1 MKDWNPLHMVR
12 SLWLR
17 FLDGPQWL
25 RESHGLGFVFKYY
38 RSPSLKLLFWA
49 MAWYERLFSR
59 PMRLLFIVIPMFA
72 FFSMFTLNS
81 PAIPVF
87 LFLLSLLAVDLLLGL
102 IFLPRL
108 SVERSLP
115 PRVKCGMAF
124 DISYRIRNL
133 RRLPAA
139 DLLVDPNI
147 ELPEL
152 RRVDGFKY
160 CAVPGR
166 SELSFS
172 VALKP
177 FRRGVFSIPQGIAE
191 SCFPFN
197 IFKHSVLFGRKEYL
211 TVHPASRNL
220 KNLFPRDGGALP
232 RPSAQSVPR
241 PGDSMDFYGCRA
253 YRPGDSPRK
262 IHWRATARYRSPI
275 IKEYQQEH
283 VSHAAVLLDTFIP
296 RRRLAA
302 GALRALFSLSESLLK
317 ARTNRDF
324 EAAVSLAA
332 SVAET
337 LTSMSYHVD
346 MLSVGGR
353 VSRFP
358 SDGAAPDRDCD
369 PLLDELATAAPSGRD
384 PFAGSRAEP
393 LASEAVESG
402 TVFLILL
409 RWDASARAFL
419 DKLDGRGAQIVPVLV
434 SAHVPV
440 DELPDGLRIIAPD
453 AVLTG
458 GDLPL

>member
-1 MKDWNPLHMVR
+1 MSRNPLCMIR
-12 SLWLR
+12 SLWLK

-72 FFSMFTLNS
+72 FFSLFTLNS

-87 LFLLSLLAVDLLLGL
+87 LFLLVLLAIDLVLG
-102 IFLPRL
+102 FVFRPRL
-108 SVERSLP
+108 SVERSFP

-124 DISYRIRNL
+124 DMNYRIRNL

-152 RRVDGFKY
+152 RRVRGFKY
-160 CAVPGR
+160 CCVPGR
-166 SELSFS
+166 AEQIFA
-172 VALKP
+172 VELKP
-177 FRRGVFSIPQGIAE
+177 FKRGVLSIPQGLAE
-191 SCFPFN
+191 SSFPFN
-197 IFKHSVLFGRKEYL
+197 IFKHSVLFASRESL
-211 TVHPASRNL
+211 IVHPAGREL
-220 KNLFPRDGGALP
+220 RNLFPRDGGVLP
-232 RPSAQSVPR
+232 RMSARSVPS

-262 IHWRATARYRSPI
+262 IHWRATARYRIPI

-283 VSHAAVLLDTFIP
+283 VSHAAILLDTYVP
-296 RRRLAA
+296 RTRQAA
-302 GALRALFSLSESLLK
+302 GTLRALFSLSESLLK
-317 ARTNRDF
+317 VRTNQTF

-332 SVAET
+332 SIAET
-337 LTSMSYHVD
+337 LTSMAYHVD
-346 MLSVGGR
+346 LLAVGGS

-358 SDGAAPDRDCD
+358 SNGEPDRDCD
-369 PLLDELATAAPSGRD
+369 PLLDELAMAAASGRD
-384 PFAGSRAEP
+384 AFSGNGAKNLAE
-393 LASEAVESG
+393 EALESG
-402 TVFLILL
+402 TVFVILM

-419 DKLDGRGAQIVPVLV
+419 DSLNDRGSLVVPVLV
-434 SAHVPV
+434 APQVPEA
-440 DELPDGLRIIAPD
+440 ELPDNFRVVTPES
-453 AVLTG
+453 VLTG

>member
-1 MKDWNPLHMVR
+1 MTWNPLHTAR

-17 FLDGPQWL
+17 FLDGPGWL

-38 RSPSLKLLFWA
+38 RSPTLKLLFWA

-87 LFLLSLLAVDLLLGL
+87 LFLLSLLAVDLLFGL
-102 IFLPRL
+102 IFRPRL
-108 SVERSLP
+108 SVERVLP

-124 DISYRIRNL
+124 DAGYRIRNL
-133 RRLPAA
+133 RRTPAA
-139 DLLVDPNI
+139 DLLIDPNI
-147 ELPEL
+147 EQPEL

-160 CAVPGR
+160 CSVPGR
-166 SELSFS
+166 AELDFT

-177 FRRGVFSIPQGIAE
+177 FRRGVFTIPQGIAE
-191 SCFPFN
+191 SSFPFN
-197 IFKHSVLFGRKEYL
+197 LFKHSVLFGRRESL
-211 TVHPASRNL
+211 IVHPASRNL
-220 KNLFPRDGGALP
+220 KNLFPHDGGVLP
-232 RPSAQSVPR
+232 RMSTRSVPR

-283 VSHAAVLLDTFIP
+283 VSHAAVLLDTYVP
-296 RRRLAA
+296 RRHLAA
-302 GALRALFSLSESLLK
+302 ETLKALFSFSESLLK
-317 ARTNRDF
+317 VRTNPDF

-332 SVAET
+332 SISET
-337 LTSMSYHVD
+337 LTRASYHVD
-346 MLSVGGR
+346 MLSVGGH

-358 SDGAAPDRDCD
+358 SDGGPDHDCD
-369 PLLDELATAAPSGRD
+369 PLLDELSTAKASAHD
-384 PFAGSRAEP
+384 PFCGSLAEN
-393 LASEAVESG
+393 LAAEAVESG
-402 TVFLILL
+402 TVFLILM
-409 RWDASARAFL
+409 RWDAPTRAFL
-419 DKLDGRGAQIVPVLV
+419 DRLNDRGAQIVPVLV
-434 SAHVPV
+434 SPHVPDAEMPEILRV
-440 DELPDGLRIIAPD
+440 IDPDS
-453 AVLTG
+453 VLTG